1 MKNNCIGFLLK
12 NKLSKSY
19 YATSS
24 AGYYYSTI
32 HMAKSKAKLYLKV
45 KKLTLRNKKTTLIAK
60 TFVSWNLW

>member
-1 MKNNCIGFLLK
+1 M

-32 HMAKSKAKLYLKV
+32 HMIKSKVKLYSKV

-60 TFVSWNLW
+60 TFVSMNLW